1 MDNKEAIKVLDELWW
16 KVVPRY
22 ENRKYGDAIEAA
34 IRSLQCSIEK
44 PLAKELAAQQE
55 RMKWW

>member
-22 ENRKYGDAIEAA
+22 ANRKYGDAIEAA
-34 IRSLQCSIEK
+34 IRSLQCGIEK
-44 PLAKELAAQQE
+44 PLEKELAEQQD